1 MSIND
6 PFIKEFEMNPFRRGS
21 MDQKKGFTLIEIL
34 VTVVILGALA
44 AVVIPGFTKAKAKAE
59 KDQAIAYLRTV
70 RTSMR
75 MYYGKWK
82 TYLPLAN
89 TSAIKGALGAETQ
102 ATNYTFDVAAP
113 TSSTFTATA
122 TRTSDSKKVTLNQ
135 DGTWGGD
142 AGMPPP
148 NG

>member
-1 MSIND
+1 
-6 PFIKEFEMNPFRRGS
+6 

-34 VTVVILGALA
+34 VTVLILGVLA
-44 AVVIPGFTKAKAKAE
+44 AVAIPGFTKARAKAE
-59 KDQAIAYLRTV
+59 KNQAIAYLRTV

-82 TYLPLAN
+82 TYVPLAN
-89 TSAIKGALGAETQ
+89 TSAIKTVLGAETK
-102 ATNYTFDVAAP
+102 AANYNFDVATP

-122 TRTSDSKKVTLNQ
+122 TRSSDSKKVTLNQ

-142 AGMPPP
+142 AGMPPS
-148 NG
+148 GS

>member
-1 MSIND
+1 MISSR
-6 PFIKEFEMNPFRRGS
+6 KLGTEFFRGGVMNG
-21 MDQKKGFTLIEIL
+21 KNGFTMIEIL
-34 VTVVILGALA
+34 VTILILGVLA
-44 AVVIPGFTKAKAKAE
+44 AVTIPGFTKAKTKAE

-89 TSAIKGALGAETQ
+89 TAAIKSTLGAETQ
-102 ATNYTFDVAAP
+102 TGNYTFQVTAP
-113 TSSTFTATA
+113 TTSTFTAFA
-122 TRTSDSKKVTLNQ
+122 TRSSDGKVITLNQ

-142 AGMPPP
+142 SGMPPP
-148 NG
+148 S

>member
-1 MSIND
+1 
-6 PFIKEFEMNPFRRGS
+6 
-21 MDQKKGFTLIEIL
+21 MDRKKGFTLIEIL
-34 VTVVILGALA
+34 VTVLILGALA
-44 AVVIPGFTKAKAKAE
+44 AITIPGFTKAKTKAE

-89 TSAIKGALGAETQ
+89 TSAIKSTLGAETQ
-102 ATNYTFDVAAP
+102 AANYSFAVTAP

-122 TRTSDSKKVTLNQ
+122 TRSSDSKTVAVNQ
-135 DGTWGGD
+135 DGTWSGNNTPL
-142 AGMPPP
+142 PPS
-148 NG
+148 